1 VQSEIFGN
9 ETNFEFERVW
19 EWEES
24 EEEAEMLND
33 EVLSDHTDAKESLR
47 LSDTHLAASHAL
59 DSYLASP
66 TTTPAEDVTPLLFEF
81 GNKQI
86 YREVAGLELAK
97 FHFPELNLCVSCG
110 QQSDPSKEHI
120 CWSRS
125 TVWLHF

>member
-1 VQSEIFGN
+1 
-9 ETNFEFERVW
+9 
-19 EWEES
+19 
-24 EEEAEMLND
+24 MLND

-110 QQSDPSKEHI
+110 QQSEPSKEHI